1 MRIFADGLFV
11 SELSLVL
18 RVWLYQLGLKNM
30 VNLHVNRLFD
40 CYYLFNGFVDV
51 SVIYLEMGRFGVI
64 DDLDCYITHLLFGV
78 PV

>member
-30 VNLHVNRLFD
+30 VNPHVNRLFD

-51 SVIYLEMGRFGVI
+51 SVIYHV
-64 DDLDCYITHLLFGV
+64 V
-78 PV
+78 